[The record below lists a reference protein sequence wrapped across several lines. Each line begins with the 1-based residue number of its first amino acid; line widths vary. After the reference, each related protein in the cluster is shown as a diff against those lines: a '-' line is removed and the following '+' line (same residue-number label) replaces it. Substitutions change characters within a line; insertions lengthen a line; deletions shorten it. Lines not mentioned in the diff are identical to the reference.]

1 MANRL
6 VSVDEN
12 LHLPP
17 AVLEQLT
24 ADVRNEFNTSL
35 TQSQAASTAA
45 SGSATAAAGSATAAA
60 NSATAAQ
67 NAAASIL
74 IPTDAIV
81 DARIVAMGAL
91 TGKGGFVYDVTKY
104 GAVGDGTTPC
114 ASAVQTAVNA
124 ALAAGGGVIYFPAG
138 NYYMEN
144 YVTTGSNLT
153 FLGAGP
159 NATTLNKTGPEASYL
174 SACFFWAQSGTNTG
188 YGAGGRNITIEG
200 IRFAGSYSQGRT
212 GLIIQ
217 LHHTDG
223 FTMRNCVADKIQG
236 GGHVIDALGST
247 NILIEDCTF
256 YGVSGA
262 RIYTECIQTDYSA
275 ARGFSMADANAGC
288 DGLPTINVTVNRC
301 KFLPITEAS
310 VFYYA
315 PNPMGTHTGVQTSQP
330 KNYKFTN
337 NYVED
342 WQGDNT
348 STYNGALHFAVGVD
362 GLDISNNV
370 FTVTKPSTGYCINLY
385 RGAFLSAADTVTN
398 PTPPAAS
405 ESSDPFPPRNVSIR
419 NNTFRDSATSGDGIS
434 WISVAGDS
442 RFDQTRLADRVVV
455 ADNNAVGGNR
465 FGYFANVR
473 HTRIANNSFEYGPT
487 TVALNITSGTGIRIA
502 LGYHVTITGNVMNT
516 RDPLWISNGRQVLSS
531 GNTLLTVGVAAATTY
546 GIYHTATNNGV
557 IVGNVV
563 VNETATAVTRGIYVS
578 NTASNNTVTG
588 NTIVGSF
595 TNAGITSSGATN
607 LVVPAGSNATA
618 TS

>member
-35 TQSQAASTAA
+35 TQAQAAATSAGNSAA
-45 SGSATAAAGSATAAA
+45 AAAGSATAAA
-60 NSATAAQ
+60 NSASAAQ
-67 NAAASIL
+67 DAANSIL
-74 IPTDAIV
+74 IPTDEIV
-81 DARIVAMGAL
+81 DERLVAAGAL

-104 GAVGDGTTPC
+104 GAVGDGTTPS
-114 ASAVQTAVNA
+114 AIAVQAAVNA
-124 ALAAGGGVIYFPAG
+124 ALAAGGGVVYFPAG

-153 FLGAGP
+153 IRGAGP
-159 NATTLNKTGPEASYL
+159 NATTLNKTAVSGTHL
-174 SACFFWAQSGTNTG
+174 SACFFLAQSGMTTG
-188 YGAGGRNITIEG
+188 YGGGGRNITIEG
-200 IRFAGSYSQGRT
+200 FRFQGSYADARL
-212 GLIIQ
+212 GLIAQ
-217 LHHTDG
+217 LHHVDG
-223 FTMRNCVADKIQG
+223 FVLRNCIADKIQG
-236 GGHVIDALGST
+236 GGHALDILGSR
-247 NILIEDCTF
+247 NILIEDCSF
-256 YGVSGA
+256 QGVDGS

-275 ARGFSMADANAGC
+275 ARGFSMPDENGGC
-288 DGLPTINVTVNRC
+288 DGLPTSNITVNRC
-301 KFLPITEAS
+301 RFVPATEGTTT
-310 VFYYA
+310 YYA

-330 KNYKFTN
+330 VNYKFTN

-342 WQGDNT
+342 WQGDNA
-348 STYNGALHFAVGVD
+348 STYAGALHFAVGVD
-362 GLDISNNV
+362 GLDISGNTFV
-370 FTVTKPSTGYCINLY
+370 ATMPTTGFAINLY

-398 PTPPAAS
+398 PSPPAAA
-405 ESSDPFPPRNVSIR
+405 ESSNPFPPRNISIR
-419 NNTFRDSATSGDGIS
+419 NNTFRDTSTSGDGVS

-442 RFDQTRLADRVVV
+442 RFDQTRLADRVIV
-455 ADNNAVGGNR
+455 ADNNAIGGNR
-465 FGYFANVR
+465 FGYFSNVR

-487 TVALNITSGTGIRIA
+487 SAALGITSGTGIRIA
-502 LGYHVTITGNVMNT
+502 LGYHITITGNVMNT

-578 NTASNNTVTG
+578 NTAANNTITG

-595 TNAGITSSGATN
+595 TNTGITSSGATN
-607 LVVPAGSNATA
+607 LVVPTGSNATA
-618 TS
+618 AS